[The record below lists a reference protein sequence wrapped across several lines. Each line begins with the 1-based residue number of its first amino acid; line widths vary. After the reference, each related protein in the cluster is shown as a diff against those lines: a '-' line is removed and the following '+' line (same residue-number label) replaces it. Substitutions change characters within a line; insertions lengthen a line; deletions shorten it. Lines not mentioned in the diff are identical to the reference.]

1 MQTQNKFAK
10 TAVLVIMGSLGLSLS
25 SLATA
30 ESDAAQAIR
39 ASGANVPTNIPGV
52 YTYAEPPKEF
62 NPVTA
67 ADVELAT
74 YGFPPRPDKQANPD
88 GYAVWERVVKA
99 AKIHWNGELKP
110 LPTHGR
116 ERIPAGSSPMS
127 HAAQPQ
133 ATGPLQVATINTSGV
148 VLTNKQLKWS
158 DVNSFD
164 AVYATFSVPTPALP
178 YGITCSPPGSYG
190 VGAEEYSLVGID
202 GLFVGDGVEGAN
214 PAFEAGLA
222 GGVYE
227 LSGCGQ
233 GDAAALAV
241 FGYFWPGYSGQR
253 YAAFNPNIGDVF
265 FADVF
270 ATGPNNAY
278 VYLSDLTT
286 YTAAEYSVS
295 TPGLI
300 GQNVAWMVSRSCC
313 DNPNL
318 YGTSQLANTASVFFD
333 NGYAGTA
340 NETAQGKF
348 THYPGSQAT
357 STRILTMTDDKGD
370 QSIETV
376 TQGSAGNEGLHAL
389 SFTTVNCAYSG
400 GCTP

>member
-1 MQTQNKFAK
+1 MQTQNKFARL
-10 TAVLVIMGSLGLSLS
+10 AVLVILGSLGLSLS
-25 SLATA
+25 TLATA
-30 ESDAAQAIR
+30 ETDAAQAIR
-39 ASGANVPTNIPGV
+39 ASAANVPTNIPGV

-67 ADVELAT
+67 ADVDLAT
-74 YGFPPRPDKQANPD
+74 YGFPPRPDKQGNPD
-88 GYAVWERVVKA
+88 GYAVWERVMKA

-110 LPTHGR
+110 LPNHGHEMIR
-116 ERIPAGSSPMS
+116 AGSSPMS
-127 HAAQPQ
+127 QTAQPQ
-133 ATGPLQVATINTSGV
+133 VTGPQQIATINTSGV
-148 VLTNKQLKWS
+148 VLTNKQTKWTK
-158 DVNSFD
+158 NSFD

-178 YGITCSPPGSYG
+178 YGITCSPPSSYG

-202 GLFVGDGVEGAN
+202 GLFVSDGVEGAN

-233 GDAAALAV
+233 GEAAALAV
-241 FGYFWPGYSGQR
+241 FGYFFPGYSGLR

-270 ATGPNNAY
+270 ATGPNTTY

-286 YTAAEYSVS
+286 YTAAEYAVS

-313 DNPNL
+313 DNDNL
-318 YGTSQLANTASVFFD
+318 YGTNQLANTANVFFQ
-333 NGYAGTA
+333 GYAATA
-340 NETAQGKF
+340 NESANGKF
-348 THYPGSQAT
+348 TYYPGSQAA
-357 STRILTMTDDKGD
+357 STRILTMTDDQGD
-370 QSIETV
+370 QPIETV

-389 SFTTVNCAYSG
+389 LFTTVNCAYSG